1 MNSNESSNESRFK
14 VRSDHSVLK
23 EVAGDENAEG
33 GGEEEEE
40 VGLGGVEVGE
50 DDVGDWLVDEGS
62 GEDCEDAHGWQ
73 WWWG

>member
-50 DDVGDWLVDEGS
+50 DDVGD
-62 GEDCEDAHGWQ
+62 
-73 WWWG
+73 